1 MKTCK
6 DCELPL
12 PLDRFGKDA
21 SKPSGLN
28 NYCKA
33 CVSIRN
39 ANFNKRNPK
48 YRHEYY
54 LSNKMVIQERIETW
68 QAAHKG
74 HLRAY
79 RKKYYTENRDLIN
92 QRRRERNVLQKM
104 RQSCN

>member
-6 DCELPL
+6 DCELTL

-21 SKPSGLN
+21 NKPSGLN

-39 ANFNKRNPK
+39 ANFNKRNPG

-54 LSNKMVIQERIETW
+54 LNNKLVIQERIETW
-68 QAAHKG
+68 QNTHKS
-74 HLRAY
+74 HMQAY
-79 RKKYYTENRDLIN
+79 REKYYTENRDLIN
-92 QRRRERNVLQKM
+92 QRRRDRREAKTVSNNR
-104 RQSCN
+104 

>member
-39 ANFNKRNPK
+39 ANFNKRNPD

-54 LSNKMVIQERIETW
+54 LSNKMAIQERIETW
-68 QAAHKG
+68 QAAHKT
-74 HLRAY
+74 HMQAY
-79 RKKYYTENRDLIN
+79 REKYYTENRDLIN
-92 QRRRERNVLQKM
+92 QRRRDRREAKTVSNN
-104 RQSCN
+104 C